1 MKKIIC
7 NAQFDDYK
15 ETLDLN
21 IKMEEVMKKLNNGI
35 NILHSIKI

>member
-1 MKKIIC
+1 MKKIIY

-15 ETLDLN
+15 ENLDLN

>member
-1 MKKIIC
+1 MKKIIY

-21 IKMEEVMKKLNNGI
+21 IKMEEVMKELNNGI